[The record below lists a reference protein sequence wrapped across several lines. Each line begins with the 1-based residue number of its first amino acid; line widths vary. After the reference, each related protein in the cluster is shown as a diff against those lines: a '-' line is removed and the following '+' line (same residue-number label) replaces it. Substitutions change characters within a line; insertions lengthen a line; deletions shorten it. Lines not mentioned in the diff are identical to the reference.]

1 MRVRVVTDFFK
12 YFKIEFFKTTLMK
25 KLDFVFFTNNI
36 GIYVKSIQFANF
48 VILSENRFFGYDSE
62 SKEYKAEAHRERI
75 FGKHVADYMKALQEE
90 DEDAYKRQFSKFV
103 NAGIG
108 ADGLE
113 GVRRL

>member
-1 MRVRVVTDFFK
+1 MRVKTDFLN
-12 YFKIEFFKTTLMK
+12 YFKIYFLKLLIK
-25 KLDFVFFTNNI
+25 KQDLISSSNKIYT
-36 GIYVKSIQFANF
+36 YVKTIQFANF